1 MQYILVDIINITSFL
16 IIGPCTDFST
26 RITGTS
32 VPYIGRVEICIDQQ
46 WTTLCQSDWGI
57 NEAKV
62 VCKELGYSNNGM

>member
-1 MQYILVDIINITSFL
+1 MQRHFNYLITE
-16 IIGPCTDFST
+16 PCTNFSI

-62 VCKELGYSNNGM
+62 VCKELGYSSNGM